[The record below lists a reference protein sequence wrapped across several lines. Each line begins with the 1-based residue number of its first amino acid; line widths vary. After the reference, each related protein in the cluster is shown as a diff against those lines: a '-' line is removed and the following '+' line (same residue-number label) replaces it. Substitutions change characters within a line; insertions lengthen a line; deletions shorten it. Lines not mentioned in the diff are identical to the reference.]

1 MDGTLICCD
10 RCPSSYHSRCIGM
23 MKLSIPEGEWYCPK
37 CTINRIG
44 PVVTKASLR
53 GAEFFG
59 IDLYEQVFLGSCDHL
74 LVMKASTSSG
84 SHIHYYSSVD
94 IPKVLQS
101 LTSSAEYTALY
112 LDICKGILQYW
123 EIPENLFSIPDPIGI
138 ESIDDKSVATN
149 AQDALI
155 TAENGTVV
163 AECDSKDVVT
173 LFISLCSFIH
183 VILH

>member
-10 RCPSSYHSRCIGM
+10 RCPSSYHSQCIGM
-23 MKLSIPEGEWYCPK
+23 MKLSIPEGEWYCPE

-44 PVVTKASLR
+44 PVVTKTTSLR

-59 IDLYEQVFLGSCDHL
+59 IDPYEQVFLGSCDHL

-101 LTSSAEYTALY
+101 LTSSAEYTAL
-112 LDICKGILQYW
+112 
-123 EIPENLFSIPDPIGI
+123 
-138 ESIDDKSVATN
+138 
-149 AQDALI
+149 
-155 TAENGTVV
+155 
-163 AECDSKDVVT
+163 
-173 LFISLCSFIH
+173 SLTP
-183 VILH
+183 LE